1 MTSYTT
7 VKQAAEDQFTEK
19 RSRFLCAA
27 VPVQTAEQAEQFVA
41 QRREAHRDARHTVWA
56 YLLRKGEVRC
66 SDDGEPQGTGGV
78 PVLEVIR
85 REGIVDVCVTVTRY
99 FGGVLLGAPGLTR
112 AYSAGASKALGIAG
126 RQTMT
131 LCTEFCIDLEYAHYN
146 KLTKILEAFNATV
159 SDSCFGERVIL
170 KVAVDRKAVPRFVD
184 AVNELTAAAVTPRE
198 TGEIFIPTCE

>member
-7 VKQAAEDQFTEK
+7 VKKTAEDQFTEK

-27 VPVQTAEQAEQFVA
+27 APVQTVEQAEQFIA

-85 REGIVDVCVTVTRY
+85 REGIVDVCVVVTRY

-112 AYSAGASKALGIAG
+112 AYSAGASKALGAAG

-146 KLTKILEAFNATV
+146 KLAKILESFGATV
-159 SDSCFGERVIL
+159 SDSNFGERVVLMI
-170 KVAVDRKAVPRFVD
+170 AVDRQTVPRFVD
-184 AVNELTAAAVTPRE
+184 AITELTAAAVVPRE
-198 TGEIFIPTCE
+198 TREVFIPKPE